1 MHNLNAYFRLGSVV
15 CKLMH
20 YIVNV
25 TAYVTVYTLVLISAV
40 RYMTIVHS
48 ISTARLRTTTNT
60 FIVIASL
67 WTTMLLLNIP
77 VLRTYAVLPGTV
89 DCQHSTKPDAQ
100 RLFATFF
107 VFAYLLPLG
116 VIAVLSVCILHHL
129 TKHRS
134 EILDRRNRSVKR

>member
-1 MHNLNAYFRLGSVV
+1 
-15 CKLMH
+15 MH

-25 TAYVTVYTLVLISAV
+25 TAYVTVYTLVLISTV

-77 VLRTYAVLPGTV
+77 VLRVYSVMPGMYPGTAE
-89 DCQHSTKPDAQ
+89 CHHFTHADAQ
-100 RLFATFF
+100 RLFTTFF
-107 VFAYLLPLG
+107 VFAYLLPLC

-134 EILDRRNRSVKR
+134 EILDRRNRCVER